1 VRNKTL
7 KLKIPGEVVK
17 LIRGMHPHI
26 KKKVRSA
33 LDDILNNPSSG
44 KALRRELKGL
54 SSFRVG
60 RFRIIYCAASQGY
73 IEIIAIGP
81 RKVIY
86 EETLRLIKK
95 AGKK

>member
-1 VRNKTL
+1 VRRKTL
-7 KLKIPGEVVK
+7 KLKIPNEVVK

-44 KALRRELKGL
+44 KALRRELKGF

-60 RFRIIYCAASQGY
+60 RFRIIYSAASQGY

-95 AGKK
+95 EGKK